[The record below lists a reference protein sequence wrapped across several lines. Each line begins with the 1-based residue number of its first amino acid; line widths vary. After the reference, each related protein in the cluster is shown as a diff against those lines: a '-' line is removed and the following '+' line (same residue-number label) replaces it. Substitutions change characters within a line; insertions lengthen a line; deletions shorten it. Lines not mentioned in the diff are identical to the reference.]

1 MGGAQYDCG
10 VIHNQSQM
18 DVVYLLL
25 TEKLAVSEVTAL
37 TKLTTE
43 EMKQLIMPTGGTFDN
58 IKVTTD
64 SINRWSKN

>member
-10 VIHNQSQM
+10 VIHNQSQV
-18 DVVYLLL
+18 DVVYLLI
-25 TEKLAVSEVTAL
+25 TDKLSVAEVAAL